1 MKYGILDLEADALLD
16 EVTKIHCICFSV
28 YEDGKLLHEVEA
40 LTYPDMIYSLERFER
55 EGIVLVGHN
64 IKMYDIPVIKKILN
78 YTYKGESIDSLPISW
93 YLFPS
98 RPEHGLESWG
108 VTVGVAKPVIEDW
121 KEGTLESYVVRCKT
135 DVVINTIMFGE
146 FLNYGKEIYGSEEAF
161 YRIMQYLTWKMDCA
175 AEQQENP
182 LTIDRDHCKVVL
194 SVLNSE
200 IEQRKQQ
207 LTSAMPKITKYTE
220 KTKPSKM
227 YTVKGDLTKAGEAW
241 LNLLAD
247 NDLEPTFEGSISII
261 KSVEEPNPTSVAQ
274 LKTWLFTLGWQPT
287 IFKYSPNK
295 AGEVRPIPQLQD
307 DNKKLCPNILVLVE
321 TNPALEALKGL
332 FMLQH
337 RIGVLEGFL
346 ECSDESGKMIAQ
358 IGGLTN
364 TLRFK
369 HKKPVA
375 NLPSVNK
382 PYGKEIR
389 GAIIAPSS
397 EHYFCGSDMS
407 SLEDTTKQ
415 HYMMFYDPEY
425 VKAMRVPGF
434 DPHIDI
440 GVLSNMLTQEQA
452 DKFKDLDSRK
462 DLTPEEAL
470 EFANLKKIRGKAK
483 VVNFSGIYGAG
494 PPKIALTTGMS
505 LQEAT
510 LLHKIYWDRN
520 KSVKQIANDAV
531 TKVVRNQMWLFNPV
545 SHFWYSLRQPKDKF
559 STLNQGTGVYCF
571 DTHVRNIRNTGI
583 KISLQYHDEIGF
595 GFLKKDE
602 ELIKQK
608 LNRAISETN
617 AELTLNV
624 PLGIS
629 IDIGDNYAEAH

>member
-28 YEDGKLLHEVEA
+28 YEEGKLLHEVEA
-40 LTYPDMIYSLERFER
+40 LTYPDMLYSLERFER
-55 EGIVLVGHN
+55 EGIILVGHN

-78 YTYKGESIDSLPISW
+78 YKYKGESIDTLPLSW
-93 YLFPS
+93 YLFPN

-108 VTVGVAKPVIEDW
+108 VTVGVAKPIIEDW
-121 KEGTLESYVVRCKT
+121 KEGTLESYIVRCKT

-146 FLNYGKEIYGSEEAF
+146 FLNYGREIYGSAEAF
-161 YRIMQYLTWKMDCA
+161 HRLMQYLTWKMDCA

-194 SVLNSE
+194 SVLNTE
-200 IEQRKQQ
+200 IEQRKEQ
-207 LTSAMPKITKYTE
+207 LANAMPKITKYTE

-261 KSVEEPNPTSVAQ
+261 KNVEEPNPTSVIQ
-274 LKTWLFTLGWQPT
+274 LKAWLFTLGWQPT

-307 DNKKLCPNILVLVE
+307 DNKKLCPNILVLSE

-346 ECSDESGKMIAQ
+346 ECSNENGKMIAQ

-452 DKFKDLDSRK
+452 DEFKYLDSRK
-462 DLTPEEAL
+462 DLTSEEAL
-470 EFANLKKIRGKAK
+470 EYANLKKIRGKAK

-520 KSVKQIANDAV
+520 KSVKQIAKDCV
-531 TKVVRNQMWLFNPV
+531 VKTVRNQMWLYNPV
-545 SHFWYSLRQPKDKF
+545 SGFWYSLRTDKDRF
-559 STLNQGTGVYCF
+559 SCLNQGTGVYCF
-571 DTHVRNIRNTGI
+571 DTNVRNIRNTGI

-602 ELIKQK
+602 ELVKQK
-608 LNRAISETN
+608 LYKAISETN

>member
-28 YEDGKLLHEVEA
+28 YEEGKLLHEVEA

-55 EGIVLVGHN
+55 EGIILVGHN

-182 LTIDRDHCKVVL
+182 LTIDRDHCEKVL
-194 SVLNSE
+194 ALLNTE

-207 LTSAMPKITKYTE
+207 LTSVMPKITKYTE
-220 KTKPSKM
+220 KTNPSKM

-247 NDLEPTFEGSISII
+247 NDLEPTFEGSISVI
-261 KSVEEPNPTSVAQ
+261 KSIEEPNPTSVTQ
-274 LKTWLFTLGWQPT
+274 LKAWLFSLGWHPT
-287 IFKYSPNK
+287 ILKYSPNK

-307 DNKKLCPNILVLVE
+307 DNKKLCPNILVLSE

-346 ECSDESGKMIAQ
+346 ECSNEKGKMVAQ

-520 KSVKQIANDAV
+520 KSVKQIASDAV

-571 DTHVRNIRNTGI
+571 DTNVRNIRNTGI

-608 LNRAISETN
+608 LNSAISETN

-629 IDIGDNYAEAH
+629 IDVGDNYAEAH

>member
-1 MKYGILDLEADALLD
+1 
-16 EVTKIHCICFSV
+16 
-28 YEDGKLLHEVEA
+28 
-40 LTYPDMIYSLERFER
+40 
-55 EGIVLVGHN
+55 
-64 IKMYDIPVIKKILN
+64 
-78 YTYKGESIDSLPISW
+78 
-93 YLFPS
+93 
-98 RPEHGLESWG
+98 
-108 VTVGVAKPVIEDW
+108 
-121 KEGTLESYVVRCKT
+121 
-135 DVVINTIMFGE
+135 
-146 FLNYGKEIYGSEEAF
+146 
-161 YRIMQYLTWKMDCA
+161 
-175 AEQQENP
+175 
-182 LTIDRDHCKVVL
+182 
-194 SVLNSE
+194 
-200 IEQRKQQ
+200 
-207 LTSAMPKITKYTE
+207 
-220 KTKPSKM
+220 M
-227 YTVKGDLTKAGEAW
+227 YTVKGELTKAGEAW

-247 NDLEPTFEGSISII
+247 NDLDPTFEGSISII

-274 LKTWLFTLGWQPT
+274 LKTWLFSLGWNPT
-287 IFKYSPNK
+287 IFKHSPNK

-307 DNKKLCPNILVLVE
+307 DNKKLCPNILVLSE

-337 RIGVLEGFL
+337 RVGVLEGFL
-346 ECSDESGKMIAQ
+346 ECSNENGKMVAQ
-358 IGGLTN
+358 VGGLTN

-452 DKFKDLDSRK
+452 DKFKYLDSKK

-505 LQEAT
+505 LEEAT

-559 STLNQGTGVYCF
+559 STLNQG
-571 DTHVRNIRNTGI
+571 
-583 KISLQYHDEIGF
+583 
-595 GFLKKDE
+595 
-602 ELIKQK
+602 K
-608 LNRAISETN
+608 LCYE
-617 AELTLNV
+617 
-624 PLGIS
+624 
-629 IDIGDNYAEAH
+629 

>member
-1 MKYGILDLEADALLD
+1 MKYGLLDLEADALLD

-194 SVLNSE
+194 SMLNTE
-200 IEQRKQQ
+200 IEQRKEQ
-207 LTSAMPKITKYTE
+207 LANAMPKITKYTE

-227 YTVKGDLTKAGEAW
+227 YTVKGDLTKAGESW

-261 KSVEEPNPTSVAQ
+261 KSVEEPNPTSVIQ
-274 LKTWLFTLGWQPT
+274 LKAWLFSLNWQPT

-307 DNKKLCPNILVLVE
+307 DNKKLCPNILVLSE

-346 ECSDESGKMIAQ
+346 ECSDENGKMIAQ

-559 STLNQGTGVYCF
+559 STLNQGRLC
-571 DTHVRNIRNTGI
+571 
-583 KISLQYHDEIGF
+583 
-595 GFLKKDE
+595 
-602 ELIKQK
+602 
-608 LNRAISETN
+608 SE
-617 AELTLNV
+617 
-624 PLGIS
+624 
-629 IDIGDNYAEAH
+629 

>member
-194 SVLNSE
+194 SMLNTE
-200 IEQRKQQ
+200 IEQRKEQ
-207 LTSAMPKITKYTE
+207 LANAMPKITKYTE

-261 KSVEEPNPTSVAQ
+261 KSVEEPNPTSVIQ
-274 LKTWLFTLGWQPT
+274 LKAWLFSLNWQPT

-307 DNKKLCPNILVLVE
+307 DNKKLCPNILVLSE
-321 TNPALEALKGL
+321 TNPPLEALKGL

-346 ECSDESGKMIAQ
+346 ECSDENGKMIAQ

-559 STLNQGTGVYCF
+559 STLNQGRLC
-571 DTHVRNIRNTGI
+571 
-583 KISLQYHDEIGF
+583 
-595 GFLKKDE
+595 
-602 ELIKQK
+602 
-608 LNRAISETN
+608 SE
-617 AELTLNV
+617 
-624 PLGIS
+624 
-629 IDIGDNYAEAH
+629 

>member
-78 YTYKGESIDSLPISW
+78 YTYKGEVIDSLPISW

-121 KEGTLESYVVRCKT
+121 KEGTLESYLVRCKT
-135 DVVINTIMFGE
+135 DVIINTIMFGE
-146 FLNYGKEIYGSEEAF
+146 FLNYGKELYGSEGAF
-161 YRIMQYLTWKMDCA
+161 HRLMQYLTWKMDCA

-182 LTIDRDHCKVVL
+182 LTIDRNHCSTVL
-194 SVLNSE
+194 SILYNE

-207 LTSAMPKITKYTE
+207 LANAMPKITKYTE
-220 KTKPSKM
+220 KAKPSKM

-247 NDLEPTFEGSISII
+247 NDLEPTFEGSISMI
-261 KSVEEPNPTSVAQ
+261 KSVEEPNPTSVIQ
-274 LKTWLFTLGWQPT
+274 LKSYLFGLGWQPT

-321 TNPALEALKGL
+321 TYPALEALKGL

-346 ECSDESGKMIAQ
+346 ECSDENGKMIAQ

-462 DLTPEEAL
+462 DLTLEEAL

-531 TKVVRNQMWLFNPV
+531 TKVIRNQMWLFNPV
-545 SHFWYSLRQPKDKF
+545 SYFWYSLRQPKDKF

-571 DTHVRNIRNTGI
+571 DTNVRNIRNTGI
-583 KISLQYHDEIGF
+583 KLSLQYHDEIGF
-595 GFLKKDE
+595 GFLKKEE
-602 ELIKQK
+602 ELVKLK
-608 LNRAISETN
+608 LNAAIQATN

>member
-28 YEDGKLLHEVEA
+28 YENGTLLHEVEA
-40 LTYPDMIYSLERFER
+40 ITYPDMIYSLERFER
-55 EGIVLVGHN
+55 EGIILVGHN

-78 YTYKGESIDSLPISW
+78 YEYKGESIDTLPISW
-93 YLFPS
+93 YLFPT

-121 KEGTLESYVVRCKT
+121 KEGTLESYVIRCKT

-161 YRIMQYLTWKMDCA
+161 YRLMQYLTWKMDCA

-182 LTIDRDHCKVVL
+182 LIIDREHCKTVL
-194 SVLNSE
+194 SALNTE
-200 IEQRKQQ
+200 IEQKKEQ
-207 LTSAMPKITKYTE
+207 LAYAMPKITKYTE

-227 YTVKGDLTKAGEAW
+227 FTVKGDLTKAGEAW

-261 KSVEEPNPTSVAQ
+261 KSIEEPNPTSVAQ
-274 LKTWLFTLGWQPT
+274 LKTWLLSLGWHPT
-287 IFKYSPNK
+287 IYKYSPNK
-295 AGEVRPIPQLQD
+295 EGEVRPIPQLQD
-307 DNKKLCPNILVLVE
+307 DNKKLCPNILVLSE

-346 ECSDESGKMIAQ
+346 ECSDENGKMVAQ
-358 IGGLTN
+358 VGGLTN

-452 DKFKDLDSRK
+452 DKFKYLDSRK

-470 EFANLKKIRGKAK
+470 EYANLKKIRGKAK

-520 KSVKQIANDAV
+520 KSVKQIAKDCV
-531 TKVVRNQMWLFNPV
+531 VKTVRNQMWLYNPV
-545 SHFWYSLRQPKDKF
+545 SGFWYSLRTDKDRF
-559 STLNQGTGVYCF
+559 SCLNQGTGVYCF
-571 DTHVRNIRNTGI
+571 DTNVRNIRNTGI

-629 IDIGDNYAEAH
+629 IDVGDNYAVCH